1 MYYMSFI
8 PLHVHTGYSFLQSG
22 ITIENYVKAL
32 KKRGYKGSGITDIN
46 SLSGIPHFYKALKK
60 EKLNPLIGLDLVI
73 DDNLLSFFAL
83 NEKGYQNLLKL
94 LFLKRTQENISYEDI
109 GHHKEGL
116 ATVLSINHS
125 QLRLLFETE
134 REQIPH
140 LLLPISNT
148 GEYFYIGIEFAEF
161 EDELF
166 IAYLREFAKTHGYQT
181 IAFPFI
187 KYIDKKDAIV
197 LEIAKAIRDDG
208 ELEIKE
214 QEGSEYLL
222 SNEEI
227 LRLFT
232 EQEINNT
239 SELASLNA
247 FHFEEKRGRL
257 LHYQTGSEFTS
268 DAFLKNKAIEGLQK
282 KIDNP
287 SKEYMNRLNYE
298 LGIIAK
304 MGYSDYFLI
313 VADYVAFA
321 HDHDISVGPGRGSA
335 AGSLVSYALDIVA
348 CDPIKHQLLFERFL
362 NPERQSMP
370 DIDIDFSDIR
380 RSEVIN
386 YLRNKYGKNKVANI
400 MTIQTIGAKQAL
412 RDIGRVYK
420 IETREIDMISKL
432 IIDTNSSLR
441 ENYRNNLAFKKLI
454 DSDKYYL
461 NIVSLAALI
470 EGLPRQSGLHAA
482 GIILNDSPLEEALPV
497 NVDFNGDYI
506 AEYEMGYLEEQG
518 FLKMDI
524 LGLRNLSIVDEC
536 LSLIKQNRGVEI
548 TYRSIPFED
557 KKAIRI
563 IKEGRTMGLFQ
574 LESSGMKKAITI
586 LEPENFED
594 IVALL
599 ALFRPGPMDNIPSYA
614 RRKNKKEKIIYPSKA
629 LEEILAPTYGIIVY
643 QEQIMQIVR
652 KMANFSYGQ
661 ADVFR
666 RAISK
671 KDSAKLASL
680 ETSFVASSIEN
691 GYDKSEA
698 KSVFDLINKFSDYG
712 FNRSH
717 SLPYAV
723 LACQMAYL
731 KTYYAPEFYA
741 AILGNSSGSNDT
753 KFNETLNE
761 VRKMGINI
769 LNPDINR
776 SGQTFI
782 VKDGALIFPL
792 FAIKGILGALVDAII
807 KERNNN
813 GPFSDFFD
821 FVARMINYK
830 INQNQISKLIDAGA
844 FDNFAVSRSSLRATI
859 NSALRY
865 GSMLYSKDGQMNID
879 LPFSS
884 KPRFSEAFDD
894 PLDNL
899 DREYEALGLMIS
911 GSPLKY
917 KSEVI
922 KKYPI
927 ISISDARDSQS
938 STIQIV
944 GVIRTIKIINT
955 RNGMPMAFIN
965 IYDESGDIDV
975 TIFSK
980 TYALS
985 YELLQKKNIVRVIG
999 YMDRKR
1005 ENVFIA
1011 NGISM
1016 LED

>member
-1 MYYMSFI
+1 MSFI
-8 PLHVHTGYSFLQSG
+8 PLHVYTGYSFLQSG
-22 ITIENYVKAL
+22 ITEENYLKAL
-32 KKRGYKGSGITDIN
+32 KKRGFKGSGITDFN
-46 SLSGIPHFYKALKK
+46 SLSGVPHFYKALKQ
-60 EKLNPLIGLDLVI
+60 EKLNLLAGVDFLI

-83 NEKGYQNLLKL
+83 NEVGYRNLLKI
-94 LFLKRTQENISYEDI
+94 LFIKRTGNLTYEEVRR
-109 GHHKEGL
+109 HKEGL
-116 ATVLSINHS
+116 AVVLAIAHS
-125 QLRLLFETE
+125 KLHSLFAAE
-134 REQIPH
+134 RDQIPH
-140 LLLPISNT
+140 FLLPVSNL
-148 GEYFYIGIEFAEF
+148 GEHFYLGIEFGVE

-166 IAYLREFAKTHGYQT
+166 VAYMRDFARTHGYQT

-187 KYIDKKDAIV
+187 RYIEKKDAIV
-197 LEIAKAIRDDG
+197 LEIAKAIRDDS
-208 ELEIKE
+208 ELAIQEL
-214 QEGSEYLL
+214 EGSEYLL
-222 SNEEI
+222 TKEEI
-227 LRLFT
+227 ARFFT
-232 EQEINNT
+232 EQEIENT
-239 SELASLNA
+239 NRLLKLSS
-247 FHFEEKRGRL
+247 FRFEEKRGHL
-257 LHYQTGSEFTS
+257 LRYQKSDDITS
-268 DAFLKNKAIEGLQK
+268 DAYLKNKALEGLRN
-282 KIDNP
+282 KIP
-287 SKEYMNRLNYE
+287 VIGEEYLSRLNYE
-298 LGIIAK
+298 LDVIAK

-313 VADYVAFA
+313 VSDYVAFA
-321 HDHDISVGPGRGSA
+321 REHGISVGPGRGSA
-335 AGSLVSYALDIVA
+335 AGSLVSYALGIVS
-348 CDPIKHQLLFERFL
+348 CDPIKHNLLFERFL

-370 DIDIDFSDIR
+370 DIDIDFSDVR
-380 RSEVIN
+380 RSEVID
-386 YLRNKYGKNKVANI
+386 YLRSKYGRDKVANI

-432 IIDTNSSLR
+432 IIDANSSLR
-441 ENYRNNLAFKKLI
+441 ENYRKNPAFKKLV

-482 GIILNDSPLEEALPV
+482 GIILNDSPLEEVLPV

-506 AEYEMGYLEEQG
+506 AEYEMNYLEEQG

-524 LGLRNLSIVDEC
+524 LGLRNLSIIDEC
-536 LSLIKQNRGVEI
+536 LSLIRQNRGISLNYQE
-548 TYRSIPFED
+548 IPFED

-574 LESSGMKKAITI
+574 LESAGMKKAIST
-586 LEPENFED
+586 LEPEGFED

-614 RRKNKKEKIIYPSKA
+614 RRKKKKEPIVYPSKA
-629 LEEILAPTYGIIVY
+629 LEEILASTYGIIVY
-643 QEQIMQIVR
+643 QEQITQIVR

-671 KDSAKLASL
+671 KDSAQLSSL
-680 ETSFVASSIEN
+680 EQNFVASAIKN
-691 GYDKSEA
+691 GYSHSEA
-698 KSVFDLINKFSDYG
+698 KSVFDLIYKFADYG

-717 SLPYAV
+717 SLCYAV

-731 KTYYAPEFYA
+731 KTYYTPEFYA
-741 AILGNSSGSNDT
+741 AILGSSSGSNDT

-761 VRKMGINI
+761 VRKMGIKI

-792 FAIKGILGALVDAII
+792 FAVKGILGALVDAII
-807 KERNNN
+807 KERNNG
-813 GPFSDFFD
+813 GPFTDFFD
-821 FVARMINYK
+821 FVARMIAYK
-830 INQNQISKLIDAGA
+830 INQNQIGKLIDAGA
-844 FDNFAVSRSSLRATI
+844 FDNFAISRSSLRATI

-865 GSMLYSKDGQMNID
+865 GSMLYSKDGQMIID

-884 KPRFSEAFDD
+884 KPRYTEAFDD

-911 GSPLKY
+911 GSPLTY
-917 KSEVI
+917 KQDAI
-922 KKYPI
+922 KKYPVI
-927 ISISDARDSQS
+927 AISDARESQS
-938 STIQIV
+938 PTMQIV
-944 GVIRTIKIINT
+944 GVIRTVKVINT
-955 RNGMPMAFIN
+955 RSGTPMAFLN
-965 IYDESGDIDV
+965 IYDDSGDIDI
-975 TIFSK
+975 TIFAK

-985 YELLQKKNIVRVIG
+985 YEFLKKKNIVRVIG

-1011 NGISM
+1011 NEIIA
-1016 LED
+1016 LEE

>member
-1 MYYMSFI
+1 MSFI
-8 PLHVHTGYSFLQSG
+8 PLHVYTGYSFLQSG
-22 ITIENYVKAL
+22 ITEENFLKAL
-32 KKRGYKGSGITDIN
+32 KKRGFKGSGITDFN
-46 SLSGIPHFYKALKK
+46 SLSGVPHFYKALKQ
-60 EKLNPLIGLDLVI
+60 EKLNLLAGVDFLI

-83 NEKGYQNLLKL
+83 NEEGYRNLLKL
-94 LFLKRTQENISYEDI
+94 LFIKRTRNLTYEEV
-109 GHHKEGL
+109 GRHKAGL
-116 ATVLSINHS
+116 AVVLAIAHS
-125 QLRLLFETE
+125 KLHSLFAAE
-134 REQIPH
+134 RDQIPH
-140 LLLPISNT
+140 FLLPISNL
-148 GEYFYIGIEFAEF
+148 GEHFYLGIEFGVG

-166 IAYLREFAKTHGYQT
+166 VAYMRDFARTHGYQT

-187 KYIDKKDAIV
+187 RYIEKKDAIV
-197 LEIAKAIRDDG
+197 LEIAKAIRDDSELAIQ
-208 ELEIKE
+208 ELE
-214 QEGSEYLL
+214 GREYLL
-222 SNEEI
+222 TKEEI
-227 LRLFT
+227 ARFFT
-232 EQEINNT
+232 EQEIENT
-239 SELASLNA
+239 SRLLKLSS
-247 FHFEEKRGRL
+247 FRFEEKRGHL
-257 LHYQTGSEFTS
+257 LRYQKSDDITS
-268 DAFLKNKAIEGLQK
+268 DAYLKNKASEGLQNR
-282 KIDNP
+282 IP
-287 SKEYMNRLNYE
+287 VIGEEYLSRLNYE
-298 LGIIAK
+298 LDVIAK

-313 VADYVAFA
+313 VSDYVAFA
-321 HDHDISVGPGRGSA
+321 REHGISVGPGRGSA
-335 AGSLVSYALDIVA
+335 AGSLVSYALGIVS
-348 CDPIKHQLLFERFL
+348 CDPIKHNLLFERFL

-370 DIDIDFSDIR
+370 DIDIDFSDVR
-380 RSEVIN
+380 RSEVID
-386 YLRNKYGKNKVANI
+386 YLRSKYGRDKVANI

-432 IIDTNSSLR
+432 IINANSSLR
-441 ENYRNNLAFKKLI
+441 ENYRKNPAFKKLV

-482 GIILNDSPLEEALPV
+482 GIILNDSPLEEVLPV

-506 AEYEMGYLEEQG
+506 AEYEMNYLEEQG

-524 LGLRNLSIVDEC
+524 LGLRNLSIIDEC
-536 LSLIKQNRGVEI
+536 LSLIRQNRGISLNYQE
-548 TYRSIPFED
+548 IPFED

-563 IKEGRTMGLFQ
+563 IREGRTMGLFQ
-574 LESSGMKKAITI
+574 LESAGMKKAIST
-586 LEPENFED
+586 LEPEVFED

-614 RRKNKKEKIIYPSKA
+614 RRKKKKEPIIYPSKA
-629 LEEILAPTYGIIVY
+629 LEEILASTYGIIVY
-643 QEQIMQIVR
+643 QEQITQIVR

-671 KDSAKLASL
+671 KDSAQLSSL
-680 ETSFVASSIEN
+680 EQNFVAGAIKNNYSH
-691 GYDKSEA
+691 SEA
-698 KSVFDLINKFSDYG
+698 KSVFDLIYKFADYG

-717 SLPYAV
+717 SLCYAV

-731 KTYYAPEFYA
+731 KTYYTPEFYA
-741 AILGNSSGSNDT
+741 AILGSSSGSNDT

-761 VRKMGINI
+761 VRKMGIKI

-792 FAIKGILGALVDAII
+792 FAVKGILGALVDAII
-807 KERNNN
+807 KERNNG
-813 GPFSDFFD
+813 GPFTDFFD
-821 FVARMINYK
+821 FVARMIAYK
-830 INQNQISKLIDAGA
+830 INQNQIGKLIDAGA
-844 FDNFAVSRSSLRATI
+844 FDNFAISRSSLRATI

-884 KPRFSEAFDD
+884 KPRYTEAFDD

-911 GSPLKY
+911 GSPLTY
-917 KSEVI
+917 KQDTI
-922 KKYPI
+922 KKYPVI
-927 ISISDARDSQS
+927 AISDARESQS
-938 STIQIV
+938 PTMQIV
-944 GVIRTIKIINT
+944 GVIRTVKVINT
-955 RNGMPMAFIN
+955 RSGTPMAFLN
-965 IYDESGDIDV
+965 IYDDSGDIDI
-975 TIFSK
+975 TIFAK

-985 YELLQKKNIVRVIG
+985 YEFLKKKNIVRVIG

-1011 NGISM
+1011 NEIIA
-1016 LED
+1016 LEE

>member
-1 MYYMSFI
+1 MSFI
-8 PLHVHTGYSFLQSG
+8 PLHVYTGYSFLQSG
-22 ITIENYVKAL
+22 ITEENYLKAL
-32 KKRGYKGSGITDIN
+32 KKRGFKGSGITDFN
-46 SLSGIPHFYKALKK
+46 SLSGVPHFYKALKQ
-60 EKLNPLIGLDLVI
+60 EKLNLLAGVDFLI

-83 NEKGYQNLLKL
+83 NEVGYRNLLKI
-94 LFLKRTQENISYEDI
+94 LFIKRTGNLTYEEVRR
-109 GHHKEGL
+109 HKEGL
-116 ATVLSINHS
+116 AVVLAIAHS
-125 QLRLLFETE
+125 KLHSLFAAE
-134 REQIPH
+134 RDQIPH
-140 LLLPISNT
+140 FLLPVSNL
-148 GEYFYIGIEFAEF
+148 GEHFYLGIEFGVE

-166 IAYLREFAKTHGYQT
+166 VAYMRDFARTHGYQT

-187 KYIDKKDAIV
+187 RYIEKKDAIV
-197 LEIAKAIRDDG
+197 LEIAKAIRDDS
-208 ELEIKE
+208 ELAIQEL
-214 QEGSEYLL
+214 EGSEYLL
-222 SNEEI
+222 TKEEI
-227 LRLFT
+227 ARFFT
-232 EQEINNT
+232 VQEIENT
-239 SELASLNA
+239 NRLLKLSS
-247 FHFEEKRGRL
+247 FRFEEKRGHL
-257 LHYQTGSEFTS
+257 LRYQKSDDITS
-268 DAFLKNKAIEGLQK
+268 DAYLKNKALEGLRN
-282 KIDNP
+282 KIP
-287 SKEYMNRLNYE
+287 VIGEEYLSRLNYE
-298 LGIIAK
+298 LDVIAK

-313 VADYVAFA
+313 VSDYVAFA
-321 HDHDISVGPGRGSA
+321 REHGISVGPGRGSA
-335 AGSLVSYALDIVA
+335 AGSLVSYALGIVS
-348 CDPIKHQLLFERFL
+348 CDPIKHNLLFERFL

-370 DIDIDFSDIR
+370 DIDIDFSDVR
-380 RSEVIN
+380 RSEVID
-386 YLRNKYGKNKVANI
+386 YLRSKYGRDKVANI

-432 IIDTNSSLR
+432 IIDANSSLR
-441 ENYRNNLAFKKLI
+441 ENYRKNPAFKKLV

-482 GIILNDSPLEEALPV
+482 GIILNDSPLEEVLPV

-506 AEYEMGYLEEQG
+506 AEYEMNYLEEQG

-524 LGLRNLSIVDEC
+524 LGLRNLSIIDEC
-536 LSLIKQNRGVEI
+536 LSLIRQNRGISLNYQE
-548 TYRSIPFED
+548 IPFED

-574 LESSGMKKAITI
+574 LESAGMKKAIST
-586 LEPENFED
+586 LEPEGFED

-614 RRKNKKEKIIYPSKA
+614 RRKKKKEPIIYPSKA
-629 LEEILAPTYGIIVY
+629 LEEILASTYGIIVY
-643 QEQIMQIVR
+643 QEQITQIVR

-671 KDSAKLASL
+671 KDSAQLSSL
-680 ETSFVASSIEN
+680 EQNFVASAIKN
-691 GYDKSEA
+691 GYSHSEA
-698 KSVFDLINKFSDYG
+698 KSVFDLIYKFADYG

-717 SLPYAV
+717 SLCYAV

-731 KTYYAPEFYA
+731 KTYYTPEFYA
-741 AILGNSSGSNDT
+741 AILGSSSGSNDT

-761 VRKMGINI
+761 VRKMGIKI

-792 FAIKGILGALVDAII
+792 FAVKGVLGALVDAII
-807 KERNNN
+807 KERNNG
-813 GPFSDFFD
+813 GPFTDFFD
-821 FVARMINYK
+821 FVARMIAYK
-830 INQNQISKLIDAGA
+830 INQNQIGKLIDAGA
-844 FDNFAVSRSSLRATI
+844 FDNFAISRSSLRATI

-865 GSMLYSKDGQMNID
+865 GSMLYSKDGQMIID

-884 KPRFSEAFDD
+884 KPRYTEAFDD

-911 GSPLKY
+911 GSPLTY
-917 KSEVI
+917 KQDAI
-922 KKYPI
+922 KKYPVI
-927 ISISDARDSQS
+927 AISDARESQS
-938 STIQIV
+938 PTMQIV
-944 GVIRTIKIINT
+944 GVIRTVKVINT
-955 RNGMPMAFIN
+955 RSGTPMAFLN
-965 IYDESGDIDV
+965 IYDDSGDIDI
-975 TIFSK
+975 TIFAK

-985 YELLQKKNIVRVIG
+985 YEFLQKKKIVRVIG

-1011 NGISM
+1011 NEIIA
-1016 LED
+1016 LEE